1 MCLKKIKTYLKGG
14 SAVLI
19 LGLMLTATGIERSA
33 APCLLSCAYAQI
45 SSSQSE
51 MLKKSKELQR
61 EAKERTM
68 AAVKRM
74 QKILKE
80 KRRGKKG
87 FSADFNTVPG
97 DKKR

>member
-1 MCLKKIKTYLKGG
+1 MYLKKIKTYLKSG
-14 SAVLI
+14 SVL
-19 LGLMLTATGIERSA
+19 LLSGWLLTATGTECTIS
-33 APCLLSCAYAQI
+33 PCLSSCAYAQM
-45 SSSQSE
+45 SSNQSE
-51 MLKKSKELQR
+51 MLKKSKELQ
-61 EAKERTM
+61 EKAHARTI

-74 QKILKE
+74 HKIIKE